1 MRTFVLTLLL
11 AVACPWPIVAQ
22 GPSTAFVG
30 VTVVPMDR
38 ERLIED
44 QTVVVRDG
52 RIVEMGRTVDVTVPD
67 GAARIDAR
75 GKFLM
80 PGLSDMHGHL
90 PPGDGTNDDAVSQ
103 FLRLYLA
110 NGVTMV
116 RGMLGAPNNIVV
128 RDKIAR
134 GELIGP
140 RIFAASPPVHQKAAP
155 TPEAGVKAVEDAKAA
170 GFDLIKVSEGL
181 SPETYAAI
189 VETARR
195 LDIKVAGHVTAT
207 VGLTR
212 ALAAKQSSI
221 EHLDGYLQ
229 ALVPADAP
237 VEPPPGQVVVGP
249 VLAHVDV
256 SRMPALAAATREA
269 GVWNTPTLALFEIVV
284 SMDAPETFL
293 AWPEMQYVSP
303 NLRAT
308 FAKQKAGTAGIPAPA
323 ADRARYVEL
332 RRQMTKA
339 LSDAG
344 AGLLV
349 GPDTPQMF
357 LVPGFATHREIAS
370 FAAAGLSPF
379 EALRAATSSPAS
391 YFDRA
396 AETGTVEPGKRADL
410 LLLDA
415 NPLQDVANARKISG
429 VMANGRWI
437 PRGELD
443 RMLDE
448 IAGAHAR

>member
-1 MRTFVLTLLL
+1 MRTFVLAVLL
-11 AVACPWPIVAQ
+11 AAWCPWPISAQ
-22 GPSTAFVG
+22 EPATAFIG

-38 ERLIED
+38 DRLIEN
-44 QTVVVRDG
+44 QTVIIRGG
-52 RIVEMGRTVDVTVPD
+52 RIVELGRTGEVRVPSGATRID
-67 GAARIDAR
+67 GA

-90 PPGDGTNDDAVSQ
+90 PPGDGTNNDAVSQ
-103 FLRLYLA
+103 FLRLYIA
-110 NGVTMV
+110 NGVTVV
-116 RGMLGAPNNIVV
+116 RGMVGSPNNIVV

-134 GELIGP
+134 GELLGP
-140 RIFAASPPVHQKAAP
+140 RIFAASPPVHQKVAP
-155 TPEAGVKAVEDAKAA
+155 TPEAGIKAVEDAKAA
-170 GFDLIKVSEGL
+170 GFDLIKVHEGL

-195 LDIKVAGHVTAT
+195 LDMKIAGHVTAT
-207 VGLTR
+207 VGLAR
-212 ALAAKQSSI
+212 ALEAKQSSI

-229 ALVPADAP
+229 ALVPDDAP
-237 VEPPPGQVVVGP
+237 VQPPPGQVMVGP
-249 VLAHVDV
+249 VLTHVDT
-256 SRMPALAAATREA
+256 SRMPALAAATRDA

-284 SMDAPETFL
+284 SIDGPEAYL
-293 AWPEMQYVSP
+293 EWPEMKYVAA
-303 NLRAT
+303 NLRGV

-323 ADRARYVEL
+323 AERARYVEL

-344 AGLLV
+344 ADLLV
-349 GPDTPQMF
+349 GPDTPQLF
-357 LVPGFATHREIAS
+357 LVPGFATHRELAS
-370 FAAAGLSPF
+370 FAAAGLTPF

-391 YFDRA
+391 YFGRA
-396 AETGTVEPGKRADL
+396 AEMGTVQTGKRADL

-415 NPLQDVANARKISG
+415 NPLQDVANARKIAG

-437 PRGELD
+437 PRNELD

-448 IAGAHAR
+448 IAAMHAQ